1 MYLAEIILAYG
12 KFMSPEEFGRLVRA
26 ERRQQKLRQGEL
38 AALAGVGNRFLSD
51 LENGKPTVEL
61 GRALQVLG
69 MLGLT
74 MSVRPRDWRDVE

>member
-1 MYLAEIILAYG
+1 
-12 KFMSPEEFGRLVRA
+12 MSPEELGRAIRA
-26 ERRQQKLRQGEL
+26 ERRLQKLRQGEL

-61 GRALQVLG
+61 GRAMQVLN

-74 MSVRPRDWRDVE
+74 VSVRSRDWRDLE